1 MHLKF
6 DGVDGKQLSNS
17 GGETANMGL
26 FHEVL
31 GFFLLICSLWEI
43 RAVSPLFLFI
53 IFLLLGNKSLF
64 HPFCKSLLS
73 SKIFKMCDNY

>member
-6 DGVDGKQLSNS
+6 DGVNGKTAIKLRWRNS
-17 GGETANMGL
+17 KHGSVSRGPGFLPTRL
-26 FHEVL
+26 FTL
-31 GFFLLICSLWEI
+31 GDQGCFSSL
-43 RAVSPLFLFI
+43 PLHY
-53 IFLLLGNKSLF
+53 FLLLGNKSLF